1 VKANILALV
10 VCGFLLASV
19 PVYAETID
27 PGAPVNAN
35 VQALSIVIDE
45 NGVGA
50 YKVKTG
56 GVTTSGKLTF
66 TIGPADGF
74 PNVLIYNFPTLPD
87 GSQLMTQD
95 SWLQVLDASP
105 LGPTPGDTIHFHGA
119 TLCFYSDSQNEP
131 QAQFA
136 DIGLPA
142 PPPNALVATVPEIGP
157 ESSNSAL
164 YKATNHTTG
173 AVATYLIISD
183 TPEPATF
190 LLAGLG
196 LLAFT
201 GIRRFAR

>member
-1 VKANILALV
+1 
-10 VCGFLLASV
+10 
-19 PVYAETID
+19 VYAAAID

-50 YKVKTG
+50 YTVKQG
-56 GVTTSGKLTF
+56 GVTASGKLTF
-66 TIGPADGF
+66 MIGPADGF
-74 PNVLIYNFPTLPD
+74 PNVLIYNFPILPD

-105 LGPTPGDTIHFHGA
+105 LGPTPGDTIHFHGS
-119 TLCFYSDSQNEP
+119 TLCFYSDSLDELK
-131 QAQFA
+131 AQFA

-142 PPPNALVATVPEIGP
+142 PPPGALVATVPEIGP
-157 ESSNSAL
+157 EGSNSAT

-183 TPEPATF
+183 TPEPAT
-190 LLAGLG
+190 LLLGWPRPAGVHRNQDP
-196 LLAFT
+196 A
-201 GIRRFAR
+201 IRA